1 MFFEMGTFEAFLG
14 ALSGYYLF
22 WKTFLIKITQKFIFF
37 LLLELLPGISRA
49 LPFLLTFTA

>member
-1 MFFEMGTFEAFLG
+1 MGTFEAFLG